1 MKRSI
6 FLRLLAALCCLMI
19 PVCCLA
25 DGAVSMEATIG
36 YDGVATYVRKLPL
49 TVTITNPGPDLQGTL
64 AVDLV
69 RSDTAYDRYE
79 MPVTAA
85 SGATI
90 QVSMPLVLT
99 RKQKSY
105 TVQLLQGDTVTAEA
119 SFAPR
124 NMLNPFGLIV
134 GAITPNP
141 ADLQSMAITQG
152 NDVLSRQEYWNVVPL
167 SLSQFPEDGESLR
180 FFDILAV
187 DGADLTTLSEK
198 QKSAFDQWLKD
209 GGIVI
214 VGGGANGA
222 ENFGFFQ
229 PYTGISAGAVTQETD
244 ISGRLMAGLGVSGG
258 GLGENATLTELVGVS
273 DELLNASRI
282 GDGYVLTA
290 AFSLTENPLGRW
302 LGTRAIWQRVMLAYA
317 QNAYRKL
324 VNLRQHGNYDT
335 EQVYISQNLNGSIS
349 VPGGEGAFWPLVLL
363 AVFLLLAG
371 LGGYWI
377 LKKLDKRDWL
387 WLTVPVLA
395 VVTSLAMWGLSGVL
409 SIRQPVAVRYSVVT
423 VDEDGTTDGYTA
435 ISVTKAERE
444 PITVSLNAGE
454 IDMASTASY
463 SYSLDNSGEQ
473 REGNQLRYAYRVGER
488 DSITMQ
494 QEKAWEMNSLLAR
507 NVPMA
512 DVSGITGHC
521 DWEGDQLVFTVLNG
535 SGVALQEGA
544 ILSGYGFVSVPAL
557 LPGETARCVLRP
569 MTDEEKAQQ
578 KQSGSYQQPRD
589 GVMLPESMR
598 RDYTG
603 FDLCYEL
610 SSAFLSAKQRENQG
624 DADALS
630 YWSLCFELMTRGE
643 SGDLN
648 QIIQYVSFCD
658 QLDRL
663 TIMLDGQPVQRQAQM
678 NCIKTSLHYNPIAD
692 DGTARFL
699 SGSFPLSSATQIGNE
714 KPVVDELL
722 NMNNYQNFNLATSPM
737 FAFDISALPPNLNI
751 TALRVY
757 PAFSYFSYEIS
768 FYNGQTGQWDA
779 INRYRMDSR
788 NGQGQ
793 WEMSNLP
800 QMDPYMQ
807 DGYLYVRFDKYG
819 NTNDYSDISN
829 PRLDI
834 EGRME

>member
-6 FLRLLAALCCLMI
+6 FLRLMAVLFCLMI
-19 PVCCLA
+19 PFSALA
-25 DGAVSMEATIG
+25 DGTVSMEAAIG

-49 TVTITNPGPDLQGTL
+49 TVTITNQGPDLQGTL

-69 RSDTAYDRYE
+69 RSDTTYDRYE
-79 MPVTAA
+79 MPVTVA

-105 TVQLLQGDTVTAEA
+105 AVQLLQGDTVTAEA

-134 GAITPNP
+134 GAMTPNP

-152 NDVLSRQEYWNVVPL
+152 NDMLSRQEYWNVVPL

-187 DGADLTTLSEK
+187 DGVDLTTLSEK

-229 PYTGISAGAVTQETD
+229 PYTGISAGAVTKETD
-244 ISGRLMAGLGVSGG
+244 ISGRLMAWLGVSGE
-258 GLGENATLTELVGVS
+258 GLGENATLTELMGTS

-302 LGTRAIWQRVMLAYA
+302 LGTKAIWQRVLLAYA
-317 QNAYRKL
+317 QNAYLNL
-324 VNLRQHGNYDT
+324 VNLRKQGNYDT
-335 EQVYISQNLNGSIS
+335 QQVYISQSLNGSIG

-371 LGGYWI
+371 VGGYWI

-395 VVTSLAMWGLSGVL
+395 VATSLAMWGLSGVL

-444 PITVSLNAGE
+444 PITVSLSAGE

-463 SYSLDNSGEQ
+463 SYSQDDSGEQ
-473 REGNQLRYAYRVGER
+473 QDGNQLRYAYRVGEP

-494 QEKAWEMNSLLAR
+494 QEKAWKMNSLLAR

-578 KQSGSYQQPRD
+578 NGSYQQPKD
-589 GVMLPESMR
+589 GVMLSEAMR
-598 RDYTG
+598 RDYSG
-603 FDLCYEL
+603 YDLCYEL
-610 SSAFLSAKQRENQG
+610 SSAFLSAKQKENQG
-624 DADALS
+624 DLDAVDH
-630 YWSLCFELMTRGE
+630 WSLCFELMTRGE

-648 QIIQYVSFCD
+648 QIIQYVAFCD

-663 TIMLDGQPVQRQAQM
+663 TILLDGQPVQRQAQM
-678 NCIKTSLHYNPIAD
+678 NCIKTKLHYNPIAD

-699 SGSFPLSSATQIGNE
+699 SGSFPLSSVTQTGNE
-714 KPVVDELL
+714 KPVVGERL
-722 NMNNYQNFNLATSPM
+722 NQNNYQSFNLATSPM

-757 PAFSYFSYEIS
+757 PAYSYFSYEIS
-768 FYNGQTGQWDA
+768 FYNVQTGQWDV
-779 INRYRMDSR
+779 INRYQMDRR

-793 WEMSNLP
+793 WEMSTLP
-800 QMDPYMQ
+800 KIEPYMQ

-819 NTNDYSDISN
+819 NANDYSEISN
-829 PRLDI
+829 PRLEI
-834 EGRME
+834 EGRMD